1 MYTSSLKENVFD
13 DNDVIYRYVY
23 TYFKQILRKIAQ
35 LKCIVI

>member
-13 DNDVIYRYVY
+13 DNVIYRYVY